1 MRQWVQ
7 RAHSQY
13 LHLWIE
19 FGGRQMGDT
28 PFLNLRPTL
37 ACLTLNWMHTDTAAD
52 TCGSIAYMSRQ
63 HVLTDVLALTDL
75 RIFVSYSHS
84 CILLSI
90 NINHIFHKLAVVF
103 FFVFCFFF
111 SILNHRLHI
120 DQPQQLFHHT
130 VLQGN
135 LGSWYS
141 CGCQLRH
148 TTNPKTTAD
157 QIHTLMVVA
166 HHDGRMMH
174 PTTPQK
180 TA

>member
-1 MRQWVQ
+1 MVSMRQWVQ

-19 FGGRQMGDT
+19 FGGRRMGDT

-103 FFVFCFFF
+103 FFFVCLFFLAFWIIAYTLISHNSCFITLCCRETLGPGTHVDA
-111 SILNHRLHI
+111 SWDTPLT
-120 DQPQQLFHHT
+120 QKP
-130 VLQGN
+130 LQTKYTP
-135 LGSWYS
+135 SW
-141 CGCQLRH
+141 
-148 TTNPKTTAD
+148 
-157 QIHTLMVVA
+157 
-166 HHDGRMMH
+166 
-174 PTTPQK
+174 
-180 TA
+180 